1 MKEKKNIRHIRN
13 IKNNSLTAMP
23 LSPPGATS
31 ECPFGRRREATYKR
45 RDMIVDMAKLAD
57 KSSIKW
63 VSNHDKEGR
72 VPRGNDCA
80 TELEEEEEE
89 V

>member
-1 MKEKKNIRHIRN
+1 MSCLLMYNVEKKVLEKLGLKKEKRETQGGEKKKKKQIITNY
-13 IKNNSLTAMP
+13 SLTAMP

-57 KSSIKW
+57 KSSIK
-63 VSNHDKEGR
+63 
-72 VPRGNDCA
+72 
-80 TELEEEEEE
+80 
-89 V
+89 